1 MSEEKFTQGEWVVED
16 SRAIVCDGFKVAY
29 ACSGSNI
36 PFISKVSANAH
47 LIAAAPEMYKMLD
60 SIFNIEHERGGSL
73 GVDGSFHYRVSEDVF
88 KKVGFLLAK
97 ARGEL

>member
-1 MSEEKFTQGEWVVED
+1 MSEEKFTKGEWVVED

-47 LIAAAPEMYKMLD
+47 LIAAAPEMYELLQ
-60 SIFNIEHERGGSL
+60 SIAVTEMMNGDDAF
-73 GVDGSFHYRVSEDVF
+73 SEQINE
-88 KKVGFLLAK
+88 LLSK